1 MIIHLS
7 LKTTLWDSYY
17 YYLHITDE
25 GIKYREVTFANISE
39 QESSR
44 SGIKIQVLGSRAR
57 VLIILHIILS
67 NYTWREFL
75 QDQLLS

>member
-1 MIIHLS
+1 MIIRLS

-17 YYLHITDE
+17 YYLHSTDE
-25 GIKYREVTFANISE
+25 GTKYREVTFAKVSE

-57 VLIILHIILS
+57 VHTILHILS